1 MSEVTTDM
9 TVVETRTAAELAIA
23 RNFEAVAARLPGDGD
38 VRREAIARFGAV
50 GLPHRRIEEWKYTDV
65 RNALKVAFAPAERGG
80 LSVAEAA
87 VEQALGPFAALDAH
101 RLVLVDGYFAPEL
114 SRLEGARGRVSVQAR
129 SEAIV
134 VAQPRASRSAGSDG
148 VLALNDAFVTDG
160 AVVRI
165 GASPEKPILLVFL
178 ARAAAPAMIATRNLV
193 EVDAGVSAQV
203 IEVHARLGA
212 AALQSS
218 AVTSVR
224 LGREVALVHVKVLN
238 EGSTATHLSQCNVEV
253 GGSAAYNAFQLTAG
267 AGLARN
273 ETHVDFTGPD
283 AKIDISGAMLGR
295 GADHIDTTLVI
306 NHSTLSCESREHFK
320 AVLDDRARA
329 VFQGKVIVEAEAQLT
344 DGKQMAQ
351 ALMLSPDCEF
361 DSKPELEIY
370 ADDVACGHG
379 STVAE
384 IDADMLFY
392 LRSRGIPLEEARA
405 LIIES
410 FVGEVI
416 EKLDAGPV
424 QEAVAELARGWLRQ
438 RQIEK
443 RENGGTANG

>member
-1 MSEVTTDM
+1 MSEVTPDM
-9 TVVETRTAAELAIA
+9 TVVETRTAAEQAIA
-23 RNFEAVAARLPGDGD
+23 RNFAAVAAVLPGNAD
-38 VRREAIARFGAV
+38 VRRQAIARFGEI

-65 RNALKVAFAPAERGG
+65 RTALKVAFPPAERAGATV
-80 LSVAEAA
+80 SQADVD
-87 VEQALGPFAALDAH
+87 QALGPFAPLDVH
-101 RLVLVDGYFAPEL
+101 RLVFVDGYFAPDL
-114 SRLEGARGRVSVQAR
+114 SRLDGARGRVAVQAR

-134 VAQPRASRSAGSDG
+134 VARARSSRSAAHDG
-148 VLALNDAFVTDG
+148 VLALNDAFATDG
-160 AVVRI
+160 AVLHI
-165 GASPEKPILLVFL
+165 GASPDKPILLVFL
-178 ARAAAPAMIATRNLV
+178 ARAAAPAMISTRNLL
-193 EVDAGVSAQV
+193 EVDAGVAAQV
-203 IEVHARLGA
+203 IEVHARLGD

-218 AVTSVR
+218 AVTTVR
-224 LGREVALVHVKVLN
+224 LGTEANLLHVKVLN
-238 EGSTATHLSQCNVEV
+238 EGSVATHLSQCDVEV
-253 GGSAAYNAFQLTAG
+253 AASAAYASFQLTTG
-267 AGLARN
+267 AALARN

-283 AKIDISGAMLGR
+283 AKIDISGVMLG
-295 GADHIDTTLVI
+295 GGTDHVDTTLVI
-306 NHSTLSCESREHFK
+306 NHATLGCESRELFK

-329 VFQGKVIVEAEAQLT
+329 VFQGKVIVQPEAQQT

-410 FVGEVI
+410 FVGEAV
-416 EKLDAGPV
+416 EKLDEGPV
-424 QEAVAELARGWLRQ
+424 RDAVMEMARSWLQRRQ
-438 RQIEK
+438 APANA
-443 RENGGTANG
+443 NGGTANG